1 MENIQRL
8 TRDVFV
14 AFDTFNL
21 ENDNSDNDDTH
32 KRNETMTTHRFI
44 LEPYKGIATR
54 HTCPAC
60 QRKRCFSRY
69 VDTEKRIS
77 FPDHVGRCDHE
88 QKCGYHFTPRNY
100 FEETPDAK
108 QQLFEK
114 GSLPVRSHEIKTV
127 PTSFIDEGIVK
138 RSLKCYE
145 TNKLYQFLA
154 SQFGKASA
162 MSLMK
167 KYRVGSSRHWEG
179 ATVFWQID
187 RNKRVRTGKIMLYNS
202 DTGKRIKEPYNH
214 ITWVHTL
221 LHKSGFN
228 MKQCFFGEHLLATD
242 KTCPVALVESEKTAL
257 IASYYLPQYL
267 WLASGGK
274 NGCFNESSL
283 SALAKRSVVLF
294 PDLGATDY
302 WQSKIGM
309 IRNYGIEVQLF
320 DYLENNAPESE
331 RKEGYDIADY
341 LLQIQ
346 PDEAVLQAMNRKN
359 PHLKT
364 LIEMLGLE
372 LVNVQR
378 NSS

>member
-1 MENIQRL
+1 
-8 TRDVFV
+8 
-14 AFDTFNL
+14 
-21 ENDNSDNDDTH
+21 
-32 KRNETMTTHRFI
+32 MTTHRFI
-44 LEPYKGIATR
+44 LEPYKGVATR

-60 QRKRCFSRY
+60 HRKRCFSRY
-69 VDTEKRIS
+69 IDTEKRIS

-114 GSLPVRSHEIKTV
+114 DSLSVRPYEIKTV
-127 PTSFIDEGIVK
+127 PTSFIDERIVK

-154 SQFGKASA
+154 SQFGEASA

-167 KYRVGSSRHWEG
+167 KYRVGSSKHWEG

-187 RNKRVRTGKIMLYNS
+187 RNNRVRTGKIMLYNP

-221 LHKSGFN
+221 LHKSSFN
-228 MKQCFFGEHLLATD
+228 MKQCFFGEHLLAAD

-274 NGCFNESSL
+274 NGCFDESSF

-294 PDLGATDY
+294 PDLGATAY

-309 IRNYGIEVQLF
+309 MRNNGIEVQLF
-320 DYLENNAPESE
+320 DYLETNAPESE

-341 LLQIQ
+341 LLRIQ
-346 PDEAVLQAMNRKN
+346 PDETILQAMSRKN

-364 LIEMLGLE
+364 LIETLGLE
-372 LVNVQR
+372 IVNVQR
-378 NSS
+378 NCS